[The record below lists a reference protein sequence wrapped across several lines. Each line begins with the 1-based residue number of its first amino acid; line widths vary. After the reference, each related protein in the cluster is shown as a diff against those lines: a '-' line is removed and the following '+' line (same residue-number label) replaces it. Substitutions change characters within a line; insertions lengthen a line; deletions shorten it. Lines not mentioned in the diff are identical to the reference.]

1 MRRCSQHSGQ
11 TTPRRHG
18 GIHVHY
24 DSDTTEYQNTPL
36 VQDAGEYV
44 KGQRVFENALGSLG
58 FDVDPEDV

>member
-1 MRRCSQHSGQ
+1 
-11 TTPRRHG
+11 
-18 GIHVHY
+18 VHN
-24 DSDTTEYQNTPL
+24 DSSNTQDFQNTPL